1 MTTRTTS
8 GSATRPTIHPTYRFL
23 SLCAGVQSSALLL
36 LAATGRI
43 RGFDAAIFADTGWEP
58 LAVYRHLNRLTRIA
72 DAAGIPVVRV
82 SRGHIRRDALDPAHR
97 FASMPLYTLG
107 PAGERGMTR
116 RQCTSEYKIRP
127 IKAEVRRR
135 LGYPHP
141 KRVPPWVHAEISIG
155 ISVDEVM
162 RARDSDVRYMRNTFP
177 LLDLGW
183 RREDCLRFLARQ
195 GLPDTPK
202 SSCLGCPYHDDRFWA
217 RLKENNPLEW
227 ADAVAFDEAI
237 RHGSAR
243 ANADGHPL
251 RGTFYL
257 HPSRVPLAEAVLRPR
272 PEGSRGGDSPGCG
285 PWTCPRTPPVDEQ
298 PTDETP
304 VGGEPASPHAD
315 QDGTRRP
322 AVHAA
327 GVGVRGVA

>member
-1 MTTRTTS
+1 
-8 GSATRPTIHPTYRFL
+8 
-23 SLCAGVQSSALLL
+23 
-36 LAATGRI
+36 
-43 RGFDAAIFADTGWEP
+43 
-58 LAVYRHLNRLTRIA
+58 VYRHLHRLARIA

-107 PAGERGMTR
+107 PNGERGMAR

-141 KRVPPWVHAEISIG
+141 KRVPAWVYAQMAIG

-183 RREDCLRFLARQ
+183 RRDDCLRFLTAQ

-202 SSCLGCPYHDDRFWA
+202 SSCLGCLMWNLICQGLPAYGPRFTQ
-217 RLKENNPLEW
+217 P
-227 ADAVAFDEAI
+227 
-237 RHGSAR
+237 
-243 ANADGHPL
+243 
-251 RGTFYL
+251 
-257 HPSRVPLAEAVLRPR
+257 
-272 PEGSRGGDSPGCG
+272 GGRNVQS
-285 PWTCPRTPPVDEQ
+285 
-298 PTDETP
+298 
-304 VGGEPASPHAD
+304 
-315 QDGTRRP
+315 
-322 AVHAA
+322 
-327 GVGVRGVA
+327 VRS